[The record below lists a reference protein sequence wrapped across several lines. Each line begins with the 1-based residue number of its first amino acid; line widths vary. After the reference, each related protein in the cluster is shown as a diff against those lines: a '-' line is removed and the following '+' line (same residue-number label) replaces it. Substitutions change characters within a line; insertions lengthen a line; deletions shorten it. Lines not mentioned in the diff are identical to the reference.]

1 MTRFPLCCYWICNEV
16 VQITDRVVF
25 SITRWTAGT
34 HGCISCY
41 LSYRKKNKPCQ
52 QTSTSP
58 REESSKT
65 EERSHYVHQ
74 KAQYQSHFLATH
86 IYLHTPWSPHLIPTK
101 PGLEQHNDAEERQD
115 IPKTC
120 SWSPITQALQ
130 RKSTT
135 TSQKLVGC
143 LLSVQAINLLI
154 QNQCVIEV
162 QNASKALRLWKAKLN
177 STALVPI
184 IILLTCT

>member
-1 MTRFPLCCYWICNEV
+1 MRLFRLQTGWFFQSPDE
-16 VQITDRVVF
+16 QQAH
-25 SITRWTAGT
+25 TAAFHVT
-34 HGCISCY
+34 FHIE
-41 LSYRKKNKPCQ
+41 KKNKPCQ

-74 KAQYQSHFLATH
+74 KAQYQSHFFLATQ

-101 PGLEQHNDAEERQD
+101 PGLEQHNDAGERQD

-162 QNASKALRLWKAKLN
+162 QNASKALRL
-177 STALVPI
+177 
-184 IILLTCT
+184 